1 MRKLF
6 VGFISL
12 GILFSNLAL
21 AGDPDHAQHYGK
33 KKDYSLL
40 SDFKNGGTHH
50 KGEAASRNLASG
62 DTEADIEHYLNM
74 KRRFGV
80 DLGGWLPF
88 GDFNNVATLS
98 PMLGIHFTWE
108 AIAPL
113 GFTLSYRH
121 ATSDNKTTPGS
132 SKLSVNQIALGTQAS
147 FPMDRFIPFVKVE
160 GALYFNDFHQNG
172 TSNTGD
178 STMLTTL
185 GISAGLGFDF
195 IVGREVS
202 VGLDAMY
209 HYPLPKNIT
218 TSSTFNLGSPFATFA
233 FRLNF

>member
-1 MRKLF
+1 MRKFF
-6 VGFISL
+6 VGFISVGL
-12 GILFSNLAL
+12 LFSNLAL

-40 SDFKNGGTHH
+40 SDFKNGANH
-50 KGEAASRNLASG
+50 KAETAHRSLASG
-62 DTEADIEHYLNM
+62 DAEADIEHYLGM

-88 GDFNNVATLS
+88 GDFNNVGTLS
-98 PMLGIHFTWE
+98 PMLGVHFTWE

-160 GALYFNDFHQNG
+160 GALYFNDYHQNG
-172 TSNTGD
+172 ATQTGD

-209 HYPLPKNIT
+209 HYPLPKNVT
-218 TSSTFNLGSPFATFA
+218 VAGSNFNLGSPFATFA

>member
-1 MRKLF
+1 MRNQLI
-6 VGFISL
+6 GFITL
-12 GILFSNLAL
+12 GLLASSLAL
-21 AGDPDHAQHYGK
+21 AGDTNK
-33 KKDYSLL
+33 RKDYSLL
-40 SDFKNGGTHH
+40 ADFKGGAANQNREATH
-50 KGEAASRNLASG
+50 RNLASG
-62 DTEADIEHYLNM
+62 NDEADVEHYLNM

-80 DLGGWLPF
+80 DLGGFLPF
-88 GDFNNVATLS
+88 GNFNDVATLS

-121 ATSDNKTTPGS
+121 ATSDNKTTPGN
-132 SKLSVNQIALGTQAS
+132 SKLSVNQLALGTTAS
-147 FPMDRFIPFVKVE
+147 FPVDRFIPFVKFE
-160 GALYFNDFHQNG
+160 GTLYFNDYHENG
-172 TSNTGD
+172 KTNTGD

-185 GISAGLGFDF
+185 GVSVGLGFDF

-209 HYPLPKNIT
+209 HYPLPKNISLAGT
-218 TSSTFNLGSPFATFA
+218 NFNLGSPFATFA